1 MTSDT
6 SIRSVAAGMKG
17 PLARGALAVLAT
29 AQLVLALDYSIVNV
43 ALLSIGESLGFSG
56 DGVEWIVSAYALVF
70 GGFLLLGGRAAD
82 LLGRRRMFMA
92 SAALFGVASTIG
104 GFSTTPAMLL
114 ASRALQGLAAGFLF
128 PATLS
133 LVNTSFPEG
142 PSRNLAVSV
151 WGAAGASGLA
161 FGVIVGGVLTTGLGW
176 RWVFFVNVP
185 VLGLVLAAAPLVL
198 PASRPSRPSL
208 GDFDIP
214 GAATATA
221 GMLLV
226 VLSLVQ
232 LPMRGWESPATLL
245 PAALGLGLL
254 VAFLAIEHRS
264 RTPLM
269 PLSLFRRRTLATG
282 MVVTAAFM
290 ASFGMQFFFLTLYLQ
305 SALHMSPLVAG
316 LHFLPLAAFIVV
328 GNAIGGR
335 LATRFG
341 AAHVLPWGLAI
352 GATGVLAYTQLGA
365 SDTLSVLVL
374 GEMIAGFGQGMTFT
388 TAYLVAGSGV
398 EAERQGIASGMA
410 STAQQVGGSIGL
422 ALLVDLLSSKLQ
434 SRDPL
439 GMVLDGTTVSA
450 LVPALKSVFVAQ
462 AAVALAA
469 ALLVALVTRRS
480 PALRVRRSS
489 SHQQSGPRF
498 PETIL
503 QPNAA
508 PCPRAPDR

>member
-1 MTSDT
+1 
-6 SIRSVAAGMKG
+6 
-17 PLARGALAVLAT
+17 
-29 AQLVLALDYSIVNV
+29 
-43 ALLSIGESLGFSG
+43 
-56 DGVEWIVSAYALVF
+56 
-70 GGFLLLGGRAAD
+70 
-82 LLGRRRMFMA
+82 
-92 SAALFGVASTIG
+92 
-104 GFSTTPAMLL
+104 
-114 ASRALQGLAAGFLF
+114 
-128 PATLS
+128 
-133 LVNTSFPEG
+133 
-142 PSRNLAVSV
+142 
-151 WGAAGASGLA
+151 
-161 FGVIVGGVLTTGLGW
+161 
-176 RWVFFVNVP
+176 
-185 VLGLVLAAAPLVL
+185 
-198 PASRPSRPSL
+198 
-208 GDFDIP
+208 
-214 GAATATA
+214 
-221 GMLLV
+221 
-226 VLSLVQ
+226 
-232 LPMRGWESPATLL
+232 
-245 PAALGLGLL
+245 
-254 VAFLAIEHRS
+254 
-264 RTPLM
+264 
-269 PLSLFRRRTLATG
+269 
-282 MVVTAAFM
+282 
-290 ASFGMQFFFLTLYLQ
+290 
-305 SALHMSPLVAG
+305 
-316 LHFLPLAAFIVV
+316 
-328 GNAIGGR
+328 
-335 LATRFG
+335 
-341 AAHVLPWGLAI
+341 VLPWGLAI